1 MHGGGSDPSCCAF
14 THRVAFEEGSGSE
27 GEISQMFDRR
37 SAAGNEPESLS
48 RIPPGVPRDAGP
60 HPAGDIEMGRRR

>member
-1 MHGGGSDPSCCAF
+1 
-14 THRVAFEEGSGSE
+14 
-27 GEISQMFDRR
+27 MFDRR

-60 HPAGDIEMGRRR
+60 HPAGDIEMGGRR